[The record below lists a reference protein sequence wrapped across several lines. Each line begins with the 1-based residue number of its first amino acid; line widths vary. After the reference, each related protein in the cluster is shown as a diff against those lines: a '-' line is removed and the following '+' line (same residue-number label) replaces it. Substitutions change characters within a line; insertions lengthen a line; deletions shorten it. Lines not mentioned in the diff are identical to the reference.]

1 MPALTKK
8 KTKKKV
14 SRVRSSDTGRAKKG
28 RNRTLADH
36 VSDFARDHK
45 STLNALGWVFA
56 SPAMA
61 AKAAAK
67 ARDKSDA
74 ARKTSKGGRGTE
86 KYNKGKGRNR

>member
-8 KTKKKV
+8 KTKK
-14 SRVRSSDTGRAKKG
+14 RVRSSDTGRAKKG
-28 RNRTLADH
+28 RTRTLADH

-56 SPAMA
+56 APAMA
-61 AKAAAK
+61 AKAAGK
-67 ARDKSDA
+67 ARTKSDA

-86 KYNKGKGRNR
+86 KLNQGKGRKR